1 MVLVEIVT
9 IYIYISVTVMLHI
22 IEHRLMIEPFDRNLN
37 NLQLKVLLTL
47 RSKT

>member
-22 IEHRLMIEPFDRNLN
+22 IEHRLILN
-37 NLQLKVLLTL
+37 PSIAT
-47 RSKT
+47 